1 MGFHGLQVFEGH
13 AWGGAVD
20 KLKIFAGN
28 SNQVLAREICSNLA
42 LPLGKANV
50 KTFSDGEVMVEVG
63 ENVRGRDVFIIQS
76 TSAPANHNLMELL
89 VMTDALKR
97 ASAASITAVVP
108 YFGYARQ
115 DRKVAPRT
123 PITSKLV
130 ADLMSTAGIDRLLT
144 IDLHAGQ
151 IQGFFDIP
159 VDHLFAAPVLLD
171 DIYKRL
177 PGDVVV
183 VSPDAGGTE
192 RARAFAKRLE
202 AGLAIIDKRR
212 TAANVSEV
220 MHIIGDVAGKRCII
234 VDDMIDTAGTLCNA
248 AKALVEQGA
257 SEVFAYATH
266 PVLSGPALD
275 RITESALKEVVVTNT
290 IATGDKEKICPK
302 LRSLSVGELL
312 GEAIRR
318 IYSDESVS
326 SLFV

>member
-1 MGFHGLQVFEGH
+1 V
-13 AWGGAVD
+13 GGALD

-28 SNQVLAREICSNLA
+28 SNLDLAREICSHLA

-63 ENVRGRDVFIIQS
+63 ENVRGRDAFIIQS
-76 TSAPANHNLMELL
+76 TSAPANNNLMELL

-97 ASAASITAVVP
+97 ASVASITAVVP

-130 ADLMSTAGIDRLLT
+130 ADLMSKAGIDRLLT
-144 IDLHAGQ
+144 VDLHAGQ
-151 IQGFFDIP
+151 IQGFFNIP
-159 VDHLFAAPVLLD
+159 VDHLYAAPVLLE
-171 DIYKRL
+171 DIKARI
-177 PGDVVV
+177 PGPMVV

-192 RARAFAKRLE
+192 RARAFAKRLD

-220 MHIIGDVAGKRCII
+220 MHIIGEVAGQRCVI

-248 AKALVEQGA
+248 AKALMEQGA
-257 SEVFAYATH
+257 SEVYAYATH
-266 PVLSGPALD
+266 PVLSGPALE
-275 RITESALKEVVVTNT
+275 RISESALKEVVVTNT
-290 IATGDKEKICPK
+290 ITTGDKETHCPK

-312 GEAIRR
+312 AEAIRR